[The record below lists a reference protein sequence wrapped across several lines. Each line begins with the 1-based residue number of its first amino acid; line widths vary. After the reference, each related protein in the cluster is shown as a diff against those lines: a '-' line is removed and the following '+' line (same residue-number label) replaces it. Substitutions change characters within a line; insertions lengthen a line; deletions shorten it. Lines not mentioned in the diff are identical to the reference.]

1 MDGKYLV
8 HIPFTNTS
16 RLVKPTHLFSYKG
29 QAFKITRTR
38 KSSYADNL
46 LTIVE
51 NEIDIAHAA
60 KTAAEFFSALAWET
74 QGNIHFGNPSWARN
88 GRIRDLKSAQASIFD
103 FDRIPPGRE
112 IGGYSISHIPHIENE
127 TQRLALALYRE
138 AGAANNDYLQ
148 FLFYYQVLYVGTTTN
163 PWDSVNKALKDIK
176 DKAWIGRL
184 ELNGKKIGD
193 YFRADCRDAIAHVMR
208 KPGQTTID
216 FDDPADRKRFSISAK
231 AVKAFAHHHIKE
243 HLALKKT
250 LHLFKEKPGSI
261 PAYMPAD
268 QANGKYVV
276 PDQPNLQLRK
286 SKSA

>member
-38 KSSYADNL
+38 KSGYADNL

-51 NEIDIAHAA
+51 NEKDIAHAA

-74 QGNIHFGNPSWARN
+74 QGNIHFGNPTWARN
-88 GRIRDLKSAQASIFD
+88 GRIRDLKSAQACIFD
-103 FDRIPPGRE
+103 FARIPPGRE

-148 FLFYYQVLYVGTTTN
+148 FLFYWQILSLGTARK
-163 PWDSVNKALKDIK
+163 PREAANKALKDIK
-176 DKAWIGRL
+176 DKTWIGRL
-184 ELNGKKIGD
+184 ELNGKTIGD
-193 YFRADCRDAIAHVMR
+193 YFRDDCRDAIAHVTR
-208 KPGQTTID
+208 NPGETTID
-216 FDDPADRKRFSISAK
+216 FDDPADRKRISLSVK
-231 AVKAFAHHHIKE
+231 AVKTFAHHDIKE
-243 HLALKKT
+243 RLALKKT

-268 QANGKYVV
+268 QAKGKYVV
-276 PDQPNLQLRK
+276 PDQPNFRLQK
-286 SKSA
+286 K